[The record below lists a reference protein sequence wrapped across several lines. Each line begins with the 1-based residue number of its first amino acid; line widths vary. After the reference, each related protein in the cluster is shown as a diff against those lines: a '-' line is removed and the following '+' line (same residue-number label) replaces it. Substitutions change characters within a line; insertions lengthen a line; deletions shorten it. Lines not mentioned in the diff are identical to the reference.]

1 MTPDDER
8 NWHEPLYLRMRR
20 RHLGSKQFINDH
32 YYAPG
37 RKLPG
42 PMAKGCRHVG
52 EVGERFNGD
61 NRIVLPL
68 EAVITLQQN
77 P

>member
-1 MTPDDER
+1 
-8 NWHEPLYLRMRR
+8 
-20 RHLGSKQFINDH
+20 
-32 YYAPG
+32 
-37 RKLPG
+37 
-42 PMAKGCRHVG
+42 
-52 EVGERFNGD
+52 VGERFNGD